1 MSKTPSRIQAFRHA
15 FEGLGYLLHTQPN
28 ARIHAAATVG
38 VVALG
43 LWLRLEARSWALLAA
58 AITVVWAA
66 EAGNTALEALVDLVS
81 PEVHPTAKAAK
92 DTAAA
97 SVLLAASGAVVIGL
111 LVLGPPLWHRLAAF
125 LP

>member
-15 FEGLGYLLHTQPN
+15 FEGLGYLLRTQPN
-28 ARIHAAATVG
+28 ARIHAAATMG

-43 LWLRLEARSWALLAA
+43 LWLRLEARSWALLVM
-58 AITVVWAA
+58 AITAVWVA
-66 EAGNTALEALVDLVS
+66 EAGNTALEALVDLAS
-81 PEVHPTAKAAK
+81 PEIHPTAKAAK

-97 SVLLAASGAVVIGL
+97 SVLLAAGGAVVIGL
-111 LVLGPPLWHRLAAF
+111 LVLGPPLWARLAPL